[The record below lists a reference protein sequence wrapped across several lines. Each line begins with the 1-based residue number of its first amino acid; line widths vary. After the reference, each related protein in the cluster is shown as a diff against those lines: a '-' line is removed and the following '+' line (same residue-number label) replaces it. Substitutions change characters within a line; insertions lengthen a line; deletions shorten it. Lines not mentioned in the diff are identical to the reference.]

1 MNARITLAR
10 HYIKKNSILILLLG
24 IMILSVVLIVSI
36 FYLQNLGLKR
46 ELSELKSTNE
56 SLDKRVSA
64 SEKVINEVQTKF
76 LPNYSTILSSFQEVF
91 TSMNVCV
98 AAVTKEQIAE
108 CESVKAQIETAK
120 NNYTA
125 KIDENLKIINENK
138 LAEQQPEQ

>member
-24 IMILSVVLIVSI
+24 ILILSVVLIVSI

-108 CESVKAQIETAK
+108 CESVKAKIETAK